1 MVDINSIGWND
12 YHEKNFQQ
20 YKQQGFE
27 VGRITVENKT
37 NYLLYTKFGEAL
49 GEPSGKLLFS
59 SEYQSELPKVGD
71 WVAVSLFDENTKAVI
86 HEVLPRRTKISRK
99 SADRKTEEQVI
110 AANVDTV
117 FIVQS
122 LDDNFNVNRLA
133 RYIVTVNQS
142 GASPVVVLNKS
153 DLCEDTLEKIS
164 EVKRLHNDVNVVAV
178 SAMESSSVN
187 KLRDF
192 IKEGETI
199 AFVGS
204 SGVGKSTLINV
215 LSGTDILKTNQV
227 RESDSKG
234 KHTTTRREMIIL
246 PGGGILIDTPGM
258 RELALWSADEGL
270 NQTFSEF
277 EELESQCRYSD
288 CTHTHETNCA
298 VLEALEKGIIS
309 QQSYDNYLKLRK
321 ELSYLERRHDKLAQ
335 IEEKKKWK
343 EIMKEM
349 KNFHKKNKM

>member
-164 EVKRLHNDVNVVAV
+164 DVKRLHNDVNVVAV

>member
-20 YKQQGFE
+20 YKQLGFE

-99 SADRKTEEQVI
+99 SADRKTKEQVI

-277 EELESQCRYSD
+277 EELASQCRYSD